1 MKRFIKELLRPVD
14 DVLFNW
20 MVKQGF
26 VKPFIGAILGA
37 AGGLLGS
44 KAVAAA
50 APTLFSAGTS
60 LLGAS
65 SAKKAASRAA
75 AGQRGAIGA
84 AEEQYRDP
92 SEILKQV
99 YGELY
104 SPETQDIILGAERR
118 LMPEYQALQFERMGM
133 LTPELLEQQRAFQ
146 EAELARVGE
155 LAPMAREAIED
166 PRLAELADIEMEE
179 AQRLTEEAREGL
191 SPLDIIQAE
200 RRAAQR
206 GIARGRE
213 LDVSQA
219 ARFALERREAEEDVQ
234 ARRAELAR
242 AARMSAQGAARD
254 VVGRIDPFTAILGR
268 TPSAYQTAAG
278 LSLGPLSA
286 MATSPSMAL
295 GLGQEEDYRRA
306 QAELAYGGVE
316 SAYQQARGQI
326 RSSMYGGLG
335 QALGGMDFGKV
346 FGGFGGATT
355 PTPSV
360 GPVSQAPL
368 AQPLFGSQPGGYG
381 TTLPRLTTG
390 F

>member
-14 DVLFNW
+14 DALFNW

-44 KAVAAA
+44 KAIAAA
-50 APTLFSAGTS
+50 APTLFSAGSS

-65 SAKKAASRAA
+65 SAKKAAGRAA
-75 AGQRGAIGA
+75 AGQRGAIAA

-92 SEILKQV
+92 SEILKQI

-166 PRLAELADIEMEE
+166 PRLAGLADLSVSEAERLTAE
-179 AQRLTEEAREGL
+179 AQEGL
-191 SPLDIIQAE
+191 SPLDVLMAE
-200 RRAAQR
+200 RRAAQQ

-213 LDVSQA
+213 LGASQI
-219 ARFALERREAEEDVQ
+219 ARSALERREAEEDVQ

-242 AARMSAQGAARD
+242 AARMSAQGAAGAAR
-254 VVGRIDPFTAILGR
+254 VDPFTAILGR

-278 LSLGPLSA
+278 LSLGPLGA
-286 MATSPSMAL
+286 MATSPSTAL
-295 GLGQEEDYRRA
+295 GLGQAEDYRRA

-326 RSSMYGGLG
+326 GSSMYGGLG

-346 FGGFGGATT
+346 FGGFGSVAT
-355 PTPSV
+355 PPIS
-360 GPVSQAPL
+360 PVSQA
-368 AQPLFGSQPGGYG
+368 PLFGSQPGGYG
-381 TTLPRLTTG
+381 MTLPRITTG